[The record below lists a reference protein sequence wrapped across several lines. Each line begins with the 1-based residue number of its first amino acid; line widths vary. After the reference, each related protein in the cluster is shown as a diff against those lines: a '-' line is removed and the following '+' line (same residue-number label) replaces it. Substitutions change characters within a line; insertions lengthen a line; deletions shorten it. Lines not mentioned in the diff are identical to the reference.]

1 MCVYFPLAILT
12 LCMTSSSKDVERE
25 LPIWS
30 SRSCGNVSRRY
41 FFFLSEPHVVY
52 TCRNLMAWQA
62 ISDYVHRLPH
72 RRPQQE
78 AAVAACW
85 ERR

>member
-1 MCVYFPLAILT
+1 MYVYFPLANLT

-25 LPIWS
+25 LPMWS

-52 TCRNLMAWQA
+52 TCRYLTGYEGTFRVCSLMASQA
-62 ISDYVHRLPH
+62 RSI
-72 RRPQQE
+72 
-78 AAVAACW
+78 
-85 ERR
+85 

>member
-1 MCVYFPLAILT
+1 MYVYFPLAILT

-25 LPIWS
+25 LPMWS

-52 TCRNLMAWQA
+52 TCRHMAACQLTA
-62 ISDYVHRLPH
+62 DCVHR
-72 RRPQQE
+72 
-78 AAVAACW
+78 
-85 ERR
+85 